1 MKNIYLDNA
10 ATTPVD
16 PRVVEKMLP
25 YLNEYFGN
33 PSSIHSY
40 GRKARVAIEEAR
52 EVIAEFINCK
62 PGEIYFTSSGTEANN
77 FALSGISKT
86 EFIESGR
93 KSIITSLSE
102 HHSVLETCDKLS
114 TEGFTVRKSTIDK
127 NTSVP
132 VGNITGLIDDDTS
145 LISIIHVNNETG
157 IINNIEELSSQ
168 KPENIF
174 LHTDGVQSFGKIKT
188 DVKELGV
195 DAFTASA
202 HKIRGPK
209 GVGFAFVKSGTPISP
224 LIFGGAQERNRR
236 GGTENVPAIVGFAE
250 AVKIASDEMQSN
262 YEYVKSLQKRFLDG
276 LNSLN
281 DKSFIIN
288 GEPLY
293 FPYIVSVTLLSE
305 YYNNDIEAVLMFLD
319 INGVAVSSGAACT
332 SGTLKPSH
340 VLLNAGL
347 KYEDAAG
354 TIRFSFGT
362 QNTPEE
368 IDYTLEIIKKLLHKF
383 RK

>member
-40 GRKARVAIEEAR
+40 GRKARVAVEEAR

-114 TEGFTVRKSTIDK
+114 TEGFTIRKSTIDK

-168 KPENIF
+168 KPVNIF

-209 GVGFAFVKSGTPISP
+209 GVGFAFIKSGTPISP

-262 YEYVKSLQKRFLDG
+262 YEYVKSLQKRFLEG
-276 LNSLN
+276 LASLN
-281 DKSFIIN
+281 DNSFIIN
-288 GEPLY
+288 GEPHK
-293 FPYIVSVTLLSE
+293 FPYITSITLLSG
-305 YYNNDIEAVLMFLD
+305 YYNNDIEAILMYLD
-319 INGVAVSSGAACT
+319 INSIAVSSGAACT
-332 SGTLKPSH
+332 SGALKPSH
-340 VLLNAGL
+340 VLLNSGM

-354 TIRFSFGT
+354 TIRFSLGAT
-362 QNTPEE
+362 NTLEE
-368 IDYTLEIIKKLLHKF
+368 IDYTLDILKKLLRKF